1 MSVKHLILL
10 SSTVLLA
17 MCSPKTE
24 EHKSDASTNEDA
36 TRIKSKHLNV
46 KDEHSYA
53 NIDKVYATHLFLDIN
68 LDFDKKLVKGVATY
82 DITNEGGD
90 TIIFDSKFLAI
101 EKIVIDDKTEATFAL
116 GEDDELLGTPIF
128 VPISRDAKKV
138 AIHYSTTDHCEALQ
152 WLTPEQTAGKK
163 QPYLLTQGEAI
174 LTRTWIPIQ
183 DTPGNRITYKAK
195 VSAPKDIMV
204 VMSATNPTEK
214 SADGVYNFTMDQPI
228 PSYLIALAAG
238 DLVFK
243 PIGNRTGVYT
253 EPSMLDKCADELA
266 DTEKMLEAA
275 ERLYGPYKWERY
287 DIIVLPPSFPFGG
300 MENPRLTFATP
311 TIIAGDRSLTSLI
324 AHEMAHS
331 WSGNLVT
338 NATWNDFWLN
348 EGFTVYFERRI
359 MEELYGKEYAE
370 MLAQLG
376 YQDLL
381 NEVEGLA
388 GSPDDTK
395 LKLDLSDRNPD
406 DAMSEIAYEK
416 GAFFLR
422 MLEETAG
429 RVKFDEFLRNYFT
442 EHSFQ
447 PMTTEIFLDYLDKNL
462 VKKNNLKV
470 NVDEWVHGRGIPSNI
485 SMINSSKF
493 KAVDTEI
500 GRWTTGTPAKDLATK
515 GWSTHEW
522 MHFLKNIP
530 QVLNKNQLKDL
541 DNSFG
546 FTNSGNAE
554 IACLWFQIAINSGYT
569 EANPKI
575 EAFLT
580 SVGRRKFLTPL
591 YKAMIQIPEG
601 KKLANKIYEKAR
613 PGYHFVATS
622 TIDRIVGYQEKK

>member
-1 MSVKHLILL
+1 MLRKYLLL

-17 MCSPKTE
+17 MCSPGGE
-24 EHKSDASTNEDA
+24 EKKSDSNSDTTNTHGKA
-36 TRIKSKHLNV
+36 HHHVHLNV
-46 KDEHSYA
+46 KDNHSFA
-53 NIDKVYATHLFLDIN
+53 NVEKVFASHLFLDIEIN
-68 LDFDKKLVKGVATY
+68 FDKKVVSGTATY
-82 DITNEGGD
+82 DIVNNGAD
-90 TIIFDSKFLAI
+90 TMVFDSKYLEISKVSVDGADVGFTLG
-101 EKIVIDDKTEATFAL
+101 TE
-116 GEDDELLGTPIF
+116 DELLGTAIK
-128 VPISRDAKKV
+128 VPVKKESKSV
-138 AIHYSTTDHCEALQ
+138 AITYATNEKCEALQ
-152 WLTPEQTAGKK
+152 WLEPAQTAGKK
-163 QPYLLTQGEAI
+163 QPYLFTQGEAI

-195 VSAPKDIMV
+195 VKAPKEIMV

-214 SADGVYNFTMDQPI
+214 NAEGVYQFEMNNPI

-243 PIGNRTGVYT
+243 PLGDRTGVYT
-253 EPSMLDKCADELA
+253 EPSMLDKCANELV
-266 DTEKMLEAA
+266 DTEKMLVAA
-275 ERLYGPYKWERY
+275 EKLYGPYKWERY

-359 MEELYGKEYAE
+359 MEELYGKEFAD

-381 NEVEGLA
+381 DEVDGLA
-388 GSPDDTK
+388 GAPDDTK

-416 GAFFLR
+416 GAFYLR

-429 RVKFDEFLRNYFT
+429 REKFDVFLKSYFET
-442 EHSFQ
+442 HQFQ
-447 PMTTEIFLDYLDKNL
+447 PMTTEIFLSYLDSALLKP
-462 VKKNNLKV
+462 NNLTV
-470 NVDEWVHGRGIPSNI
+470 NSDEWIHGQGIPKNI
-485 SMINSSKF
+485 TVVSSKKF
-493 KAVDTEI
+493 KAVDGEI
-500 GRWTTGTPAKDLATK
+500 QKWTSGTKAAQLSTKD
-515 GWSTHEW
+515 WSTHEW

-530 QVLNKNQLKDL
+530 QTLSKDQIKDL
-541 DNSFG
+541 DNAFH
-546 FTNSGNAE
+546 FTNSGNSE
-554 IACLWFQIAINSGYT
+554 ILCLWFQITITSGYK
-569 EANPKI
+569 EANPQI
-575 EAFLT
+575 EKFLT

-591 YKAMIQIPEG
+591 YKALVQTEEG
-601 KKLANKIYEKAR
+601 KAFAAKVYQKAR
-613 PGYHFVATS
+613 PGYHFVSTS
-622 TIDRIVGYQEKK
+622 TIDRIVGYENK